1 MKTKPKN
8 KKQINHK
15 VTRSTSSTPRRFRQ
29 RNPQILPSDVIYN
42 YGHTRGLIYSLQN
55 SLKIKDP
62 VNIKLKFSSEQYQTE
77 FMEGLIAGME
87 DGKIQFKLIPKNRIK
102 FYIQDLID
110 ESLIMEFEVRQL
122 SEN

>member
-8 KKQINHK
+8 KKQINHR
-15 VTRSTSSTPRRFRQ
+15 VVSPRRFRR
-29 RNPQILPSDVIYN
+29 RNPQISPSDVIYN

-55 SLKIKDP
+55 SLGIKDP
-62 VNIKLKFSSEQYQTE
+62 VNIKLKFPSEQYQTE